1 MKLNV
6 LSLFDGIGC
15 SRLALNKCSNIKV
28 NKYFFSEIDK
38 NCIKLTKSKF
48 PDDIYLGP
56 VENINIKKLPK
67 IDLLIGG
74 SPCQDLSNAPKG
86 AGING
91 VRSSLFY
98 QFVKLKNR
106 LKPKYFLLENVKNKW
121 SKLMNKEIGV
131 EGIELNSMYLSG
143 QYRPRV
149 YWTNIDFNE
158 INFDKKNKTI
168 KDYLE
173 KKADKK
179 YYFDIDINKIQKIN
193 KSNKLKHGINKI
205 CLIPRNLLKDNER
218 QRRVYDIRG
227 KSPTLLARSD
237 TPKILINNKIRK
249 LTPLECERLQGLP
262 DNYTAK
268 FSNTTRYKMI
278 GNGFTVQVIKYI
290 LSFVSKK
297 TTKKK
302 QLELFH

>member
-56 VENINIKKLPK
+56 VENIDIKKLPK

-74 SPCQDLSNAPKG
+74 SPCQDLSNAHKG
-86 AGING
+86 DGING

-158 INFDKKNKTI
+158 INFDKKNK
-168 KDYLE
+168 
-173 KKADKK
+173 
-179 YYFDIDINKIQKIN
+179 
-193 KSNKLKHGINKI
+193 
-205 CLIPRNLLKDNER
+205 
-218 QRRVYDIRG
+218 
-227 KSPTLLARSD
+227 
-237 TPKILINNKIRK
+237 
-249 LTPLECERLQGLP
+249 
-262 DNYTAK
+262 
-268 FSNTTRYKMI
+268 
-278 GNGFTVQVIKYI
+278 
-290 LSFVSKK
+290 
-297 TTKKK
+297 
-302 QLELFH
+302 